1 MSATQEFLFVCADI
15 VAKFQKSIKGIKSF
29 IENSSVK
36 GIDQEQFWVRVWSS
50 TKLCTVKFW

>member
-36 GIDQEQFWVRVWSS
+36 GIDQEQF
-50 TKLCTVKFW
+50 